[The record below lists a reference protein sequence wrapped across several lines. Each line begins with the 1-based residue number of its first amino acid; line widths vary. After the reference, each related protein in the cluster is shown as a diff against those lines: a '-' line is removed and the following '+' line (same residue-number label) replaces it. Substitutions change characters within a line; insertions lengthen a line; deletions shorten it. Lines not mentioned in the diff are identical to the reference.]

1 MLDGGH
7 ERAPSKPLAIVHPE
21 KGELEPA
28 FCFTGLLQDL
38 VPGPS
43 QVALVVKNP
52 PANAGNVRDLG
63 SDPWVGKIPLEK
75 EMATHSSF
83 LAWRVPGTEEPSRLQ
98 RIGSH
103 RIRHN

>member
-1 MLDGGH
+1 MLDGGY
-7 ERAPSKPLAIVHPE
+7 ERAPSKPSAIVQPE
-21 KGELEPA
+21 KAELE
-28 FCFTGLLQDL
+28 LLQDL
-38 VPGPS
+38 VPSPS

-52 PANAGNVRDLG
+52 PANAGNIRDLG

-103 RIRHN
+103 RIRHK

>member
-1 MLDGGH
+1 MFY
-7 ERAPSKPLAIVHPE
+7 RVV
-21 KGELEPA
+21 
-28 FCFTGLLQDL
+28 TGLSTWSF
-38 VPGPS
+38 PGGASGKEPS
-43 QVALVVKNP
+43 
-52 PANAGNVRDLG
+52 ANAGNIRDLG

>member
-7 ERAPSKPLAIVHPE
+7 ERAPSKPSAIVHPE

-38 VPGPS
+38 VPSPS

-52 PANAGNVRDLG
+52 PANAGNIRDAG
-63 SDPWVGKIPLEK
+63 SIPGWGRSPGIEQSNLFQYSCLENSI
-75 EMATHSSF
+75 H
-83 LAWRVPGTEEPSRLQ
+83 GQ
-98 RIGSH
+98 RSLESYSP
-103 RIRHN
+103 

>member
-1 MLDGGH
+1 MVVMKGH
-7 ERAPSKPLAIVHPE
+7 LQNLWHLSTLKKESWSQP
-21 KGELEPA
+21 

-52 PANAGNVRDLG
+52 PANAGNIRDLG

-75 EMATHSSF
+75 EMATHSSL

-103 RIRHN
+103 RIRHK